1 MFKKIVKKM
10 PATECFLKWA
20 LPRGMVVGLALIV
33 SVFFI
38 GYAPRIETG
47 LVEYKMVTG
56 CKEHC
61 SHVLMLK
68 TASKAVLL
76 AEEINME
83 MLHDTAFFIIDEEL
97 ESKIASSYTNIG
109 YCISVR
115 KPGSSNSSFFCV
127 PREIFNSVRTNSLV
141 KLEIQGH
148 RSNKV
153 KRVVNEMV
161 DISLHNDGLYPEY
174 DGSRSFMC
182 Q

>member
-1 MFKKIVKKM
+1 MFNSIVKKM
-10 PATECFLKWA
+10 PATESFLKWV
-20 LPRGMVVGLALIV
+20 LPRGMVIGLALIV

-68 TASKAVLL
+68 TTSKAVLI
-76 AEEINME
+76 AEEIKME
-83 MLHDTAFFIIDEEL
+83 MLRDTGFFVIDEEL
-97 ESKIASSYTNIG
+97 ESKISSSYTNIG

-115 KPGSSNSSFFCV
+115 KPGSGNSAFFCV

-141 KLEIQGH
+141 KLEIQGP

-153 KRVVNEMV
+153 KRIVNQMA
-161 DISLHNDGLYPEY
+161 DISSRNDGHFPEY
-174 DGSRSFMC
+174 NGSRHFMC

>member
-10 PATECFLKWA
+10 PATESFLKWA
-20 LPRGMVVGLALIV
+20 LPRGMVIGLALIV

-47 LVEYKMVTG
+47 LVECKMVTG
-56 CKEHC
+56 CKEDC

-68 TASKAVLL
+68 TTSKAVLL
-76 AEEINME
+76 ADEIKMD
-83 MLHDTAFFIIDEEL
+83 MLRDTGFFIVDEEL
-97 ESKIASSYTNIG
+97 ESKISSSYTNVG
-109 YCISVR
+109 YCISMR
-115 KPGSSNSSFFCV
+115 KPGSGKTVFFCV

-141 KLEIQGH
+141 KLEIQGP

-153 KRVVNEMV
+153 RRVVNEMA
-161 DISLHNDGLYPEY
+161 DITLRNDGHYPEY
-174 DGSRSFMC
+174 NGSRHFMC

>member
-1 MFKKIVKKM
+1 MFKKIAKKM
-10 PATECFLKWA
+10 PCTESFLKWMF
-20 LPRGMVVGLALIV
+20 PRGILVILALIV

-56 CKEHC
+56 CKEQC

-68 TASKAVLL
+68 TTGKAVLL
-76 AEEINME
+76 AEEIKME
-83 MLHDTAFFIIDEEL
+83 MLHDTGFFVIDEEL
-97 ESKIASSYTNIG
+97 ENRLSSSYTNIG

-115 KPGSSNSSFFCV
+115 KPGSSNSSFLCV

-141 KLEIQGH
+141 KLEIQGP

-153 KRVVNEMV
+153 KRVVNEMA
-161 DISLHNDGLYPEY
+161 DISLRNDGLFPEY
-174 DGSRSFMC
+174 NGSRHFMC
-182 Q
+182 H